1 MRWTGIEVRHARSCP
16 AATDKEARCRC
27 TPSYRASV
35 WSKRDGK
42 RIRET
47 FPTLAAARAWRQD
60 AGGAVRRGEKRAADG
75 TTINEAW
82 ETLQAEMESGVA
94 RTRSGDVYKPSA
106 VRSYAEA
113 MRLRVLPELGA
124 RRLADVTRADV
135 QLLVDRL
142 AADGLD
148 ASTIRN
154 SLLPLR
160 VVYRRAIR
168 RGQATVTPC
177 ANLELPSV
185 DGKRDRIAAPD
196 EAARILAALP
206 DDLRPVWA
214 VALYAGLRRG
224 EVLALR
230 VEDVDLDAGLVRVE
244 RSWDPSARRFVEP
257 KSRAG
262 RRTVPIATAL
272 RELLVGHL
280 LRSGRRTGLLFGD
293 GTRPL
298 DPRGIARRAATAWKT
313 SGVEG
318 IGLHECR
325 HTFAS
330 TMLAAGVGARVIAE
344 LMGHADAGLVW
355 TRYGHVLPGAD
366 VVAVAA
372 FDAYQ
377 ERTKTAAGE
386 GIASR
391 RTS

>member
-1 MRWTGIEVRHARSCP
+1 MSRSTGIEVRHARGCP
-16 AATDKEARCRC
+16 AANDKEARCRC
-27 TPSYRASV
+27 RPSYRASV
-35 WSKRDGK
+35 WSKRDGR

-47 FPTLAAARAWRQD
+47 FPTLAAARAWRHD
-60 AGGAVRRGEKRAADG
+60 TSGAVRRGEKRAADG
-75 TTINEAW
+75 TTVREAW
-82 ETLQAEMESGVA
+82 ETLAAEMESGVA

-106 VRSYAEA
+106 TRSYSEA

-124 RRLADVTRADV
+124 RRLTDVTRADV
-135 QLLVDRL
+135 QLFVDRL

-154 SLLPLR
+154 TLLPLR

-177 ANLELPSV
+177 ANLELPRV
-185 DGKRDRIAAPD
+185 EGRRDRIAAPD

-230 VEDVDLDAGLVRVE
+230 VEDVDLDTGVIRVE
-244 RSWDPSARRFVEP
+244 RSWDPTARRYGAP
-257 KSRAG
+257 KSDAG
-262 RRTVPIATAL
+262 KRNVPIAAVL

-280 LRSGRRTGLLFGD
+280 LRTGRRTGLLFGD
-293 GTRPL
+293 GERPL
-298 DPRGIARRAATAWKT
+298 DPRGIARRAATAWKGA
-313 SGVEG
+313 GVVG

-355 TRYGHVLPGAD
+355 TRYSHLLPDAPSE
-366 VVAVAA
+366 AVAA

-377 ERTKTAAGE
+377 AQAAEAQG
-386 GIASR
+386 R
-391 RTS
+391 H